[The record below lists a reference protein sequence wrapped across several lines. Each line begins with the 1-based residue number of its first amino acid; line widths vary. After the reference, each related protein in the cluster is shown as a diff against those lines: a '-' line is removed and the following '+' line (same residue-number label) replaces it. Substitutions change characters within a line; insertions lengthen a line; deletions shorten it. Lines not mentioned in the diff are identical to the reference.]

1 MNRWSTLLG
10 AAGLTLACLGVHGA
24 ASAQVFRCES
34 ENGVP
39 LFQNSSN
46 GKNCR
51 SLDLPALMTIPAPK
65 LPAQTGARG
74 GTSAAAGASSGGT
87 SAGSAPAGALGSAGP
102 GMAGAAMRVDA
113 TTQKAR
119 DTDRRRIIEDEL
131 RKEEQKLADTR
142 REFNN
147 GEPERRADERNYQKY
162 LDRVEQM
169 KAELARGEGNV
180 ASLRRELGAL
190 RD

>member
-1 MNRWSTLLG
+1 MNRCRALFG
-10 AAGLTLACLGVHGA
+10 AAGLTLAWLAVHGA
-24 ASAQVFRCES
+24 ASAQVYRCES

-51 SLDLPALMTIPAPK
+51 SLELPALMTIPAPK
-65 LPAQTGARG
+65 LPAQAASRG
-74 GTSAAAGASSGGT
+74 GATAAGAGTTGT
-87 SAGSAPAGALGSAGP
+87 SVSAQAGSANMAGP
-102 GMAGAAMRVDA
+102 ATANGAMRVDA
-113 TTQKAR
+113 ATQKAR
-119 DTDRRRIIEDEL
+119 DSDRRRIIEEEL
-131 RKEEQKLADTR
+131 RKEEQKLADAR
-142 REFNN
+142 RDFNN

-169 KAELARGEGNV
+169 KAELARSEGNV

>member
-1 MNRWSTLLG
+1 MNRCRTLFG
-10 AAGLTLACLGVHGA
+10 AAGLTLAWLAMHGA
-24 ASAQVFRCES
+24 ASAQVYRCES

-51 SLDLPALMTIPAPK
+51 SLELPALMTIPAPK
-65 LPAQTGARG
+65 LPAPAATRAGATAAGAGATGAQAG
-74 GTSAAAGASSGGT
+74 SIQSGSGTATGSAAA
-87 SAGSAPAGALGSAGP
+87 P
-102 GMAGAAMRVDA
+102 AAMRVDA
-113 TTQKAR
+113 ATQKAR
-119 DTDRRRIIEDEL
+119 DSDRRRIIEEEL
-131 RKEEQKLADTR
+131 RKEEQKLADAR

-169 KAELARGEGNV
+169 KAELARSEGNV
-180 ASLRRELGAL
+180 TSLRRELGAL